1 MLTRKGK
8 YGVKALVH
16 LARLNPD
23 EVASGAEIAEANT
36 IPKKFLDAILSELR
50 REGMVATRK
59 GPGGGYSL
67 RRDPASI
74 TLAEVVRVL
83 DGPIAPLPC
92 ASRTAYRPCDDCAS
106 EAECTVRIAMIE
118 VRNAMADIL
127 ENLTL
132 LDMVEGRSPAR
143 GRRPR
148 APRRRP
154 AREAPARRRA
164 AAR

>member
-1 MLTRKGK
+1 VLTRKGK

-16 LARLNPD
+16 LARLKPG
-23 EVASGAEIAEANT
+23 ELASAADIAETNT

-67 RRDPASI
+67 RRDPGAI
-74 TLAEVVRVL
+74 TLADVVRAL

-92 ASRTAYRPCDDCAS
+92 ASRTAYRPCDDCVS

-118 VRNAMADIL
+118 VRNAMAGIL

-132 LDMVEGRSPAR
+132 RDMVEGRGP
-143 GRRPR
+143 GKKRRPESMAR
-148 APRRRP
+148 KPAAAAPT
-154 AREAPARRRA
+154 RRRA
-164 AAR
+164 AGR